1 MRVRFKLSSCREQC
15 TVLSLFKDEEPV
27 KIELMT
33 MDTSRLSKTDIRS
46 IAAKIVN
53 KR

>member
-1 MRVRFKLSSCREQC
+1 VENN
-15 TVLSLFKDEEPV
+15 VLFSVYSKMKTIYGPV